1 MHKTGREKMNGRVVL
16 LAGAAAILAMPYGAS
31 FGAANIP
38 AYVAAAVADT
48 HRPKDNTDL
57 DAARHPAEMMAF
69 AQVKPGDKVVEFWPG
84 GGYATRLLSKTA
96 GPTGKVYGMN
106 APTFPDRLKHAV
118 DAVTSDPEYS
128 NVTVLEQPFDQIKIP
143 EPVDVVWTSENYHDF
158 QNNGP
163 FKADTPAMDRA
174 VFAALKPGGVF
185 IITDYVAAPGAGKT
199 VTQTLHRIDPDV
211 IKQEVTAA
219 GFVLDAQSDVLKNPS
234 DNHTERSHQGSD
246 QIMFRF
252 RKPR

>member
-1 MHKTGREKMNGRVVL
+1 MNRRIVL

-31 FGAANIP
+31 LGAANIP
-38 AYVAAAVADT
+38 AYVATAVADT
-48 HRPKDNTDL
+48 HRPKANTDQ
-57 DAARHPAEMMAF
+57 DVARHPSEMLAF

-84 GGYATRLLSKTA
+84 GGYVTRMLSKIV
-96 GPTGKVYGMN
+96 GPSGKVYAMN

-118 DAVTSDPEYS
+118 DSVTGDPEYA
-128 NVTVLEQPFDQIKIP
+128 NVTVLEQPFDQIRIP

-163 FKADTPAMDRA
+163 FKADTAAMDKA
-174 VFAALKPGGVF
+174 VFAALKPGGLFV
-185 IITDYVAAPGAGKT
+185 ITDYVAAPGTGKT
-199 VTQTLHRIDPDV
+199 VTSTLHRIEPDV
-211 IKQEVTAA
+211 IRQEVTAA
-219 GFVLDAQSDVLKNPS
+219 GFVLEAQSDLLKNPS
-234 DNHTERSHQGSD
+234 DTHTERSHQGSD